1 MHTVIEREKL
11 VEAVKVA
18 TLIDTGGFDFTPDHY
33 IAVVRN
39 GDLLHLH
46 FRDNNHY
53 ARVSV
58 EPSPGVSDW
67 ADHQGVC
74 LPKKEVFRFLKAS
87 NGATVKITVTG
98 DIATLECGRSRMKAK
113 TIELDAFPFPSSEKI
128 KGSLRLT
135 ATALRNALALC
146 SVCIDDK
153 GMTSVVGV
161 SMETDPEDGTVHVL
175 STNGRAMAHS
185 TVPVLGNTA
194 QSENVSIAMTTAT
207 TLVKFLS
214 EMDDQEISLEIGEQG
229 LTITG
234 THALWTFRSSLLADK
249 KDIPWRR
256 MLETSST
263 MLCRLLNLDDFGL
276 AIDAATAISDDKHSV
291 VALSVGDDGVMME
304 FTNEIGVSRGA
315 AEAEVFSEYAIY
327 VPIDAINAF
336 NNFCKKY
343 GNGLPRIHIINS
355 SKNNPMKLECYKEE
369 QQSAGHNPTLIV
381 SPYVNN

>member
-1 MHTVIEREKL
+1 MHTTIEREKL
-11 VEAVKVA
+11 AEAVKVA

-53 ARVSV
+53 AYSSV
-58 EPSPGVSDW
+58 TAEPSPGVSVW
-67 ADHQGVC
+67 EDHQGVC

-87 NGATVKITVTG
+87 NGATVKISVTG

-113 TIELDAFPFPSSEKI
+113 TIELDAFPFPSPEKT
-128 KGSLRLT
+128 KGRLHLT

-153 GMTSVVGV
+153 GMTAVVGV
-161 SMETDPEDGTVHVL
+161 SMEMDQEDGTLHVL

-185 TVPVLGNTA
+185 TVPVLGTIA
-194 QSENVSIAMTTAT
+194 QSGGVSIAMTTAT
-207 TLVKFLS
+207 MLVKFLS
-214 EMDDQEISLEIGEQG
+214 EMDDQEICLEIGEQG

-234 THALWTFRSSLLADK
+234 THALWTFRSSLLAEK

-256 MLETSST
+256 MLETPGT
-263 MLCRLLNLDDFGL
+263 LLCRLLSLDDFDL
-276 AIDAATAISDDKHSV
+276 AVDAATAISDDKHSV
-291 VALSVGDDGVMME
+291 VALSVDADGIMME
-304 FTNEIGVSRGA
+304 LTNERGVSRGA

-336 NNFCKKY
+336 TSFCKKY
-343 GNGLPRIHIINS
+343 GNGLPRIHIINA

-369 QQSAGHNPTLIV
+369 QQSG
-381 SPYVNN
+381 SSSD